1 MSLSTAICRG
11 LILTLV
17 ASVGIV
23 ASNAQDQSYEGKY
36 KNSLKSLSNYRYG
49 DISVFRVEGQL
60 FTDVSNLLNPP
71 LPPDTTGAVKRLEES
86 NFTLFD
92 EIRKAVRRSSSADKV
107 VELLVEKQGFSSEEV
122 ADRDVQTVIERFLQ
136 DKEYQSSLFKSAYIV
151 TTKYQRGD
159 DGANLVVVA
168 LVKTR
173 VTPAGNTVKDLAS
186 VSNNDIIPR
195 YSLTKLSPPANSSVP
210 GKLYDYLKSQVIQNN
225 VTNVT
230 LEAQGIDDPDTRFVR
245 QVFGNSV
252 QVSEDDVQQFIKITN
267 GIPVSYVGPNEI
279 TLSAADLIAY
289 RRYAPDPTPKIV
301 TTVEL
306 DSNGEE
312 STVEREVVTYNARL
326 PLYGVEL
333 RYGLED
339 INYPSIWSERVS
351 VNAVWSQARL
361 GVILPTSGWSSL
373 STSLGSPRT
382 MTNAGFGVNANVE
395 VPIKL
400 IAQSGVFNIAASYVF
415 DNAVKSDHQRYDDI
429 EKRNFDHLVRFH
441 AQLQYTFAVRIDDYN
456 LVRMRLGGTA
466 YQMERWTDLDS
477 VVDGKQTKVFSKY
490 DNEFIGGVSGKI
502 EFMNTNWSTP
512 LGASLQYFDESILI
526 NTWLQ
531 FQASPNLGF
540 RIDANV
546 FTPIFRDA
554 RAWENDAVF
563 MPSLRAILNF

>member
-1 MSLSTAICRG
+1 M
-11 LILTLV
+11 TLV
-17 ASVGIV
+17 ASVGV
-23 ASNAQDQSYEGKY
+23 AASNAQDQSYEGKY

-92 EIRKAVRRSSSADKV
+92 EIRKAVRRASTSDKV
-107 VELLVEKQGFSSEEV
+107 SEILVEKQGFNQDEV

-173 VTPAGNTVKDLAS
+173 VTPAGNTVKDLSS
-186 VSNNDIIPR
+186 VNGNDIIPR

-252 QVSEDDVQQFIKITN
+252 QVSEDDVQQYIKITN

-301 TTVEL
+301 TSVEL

-312 STVEREVVTYNARL
+312 TTVEREVVTYNGRL
-326 PLYGVEL
+326 PLYGIEL

-415 DNAVKSDHQRYDDI
+415 DDAVKSDHQRYDDI
-429 EKRNFDHLVRFH
+429 AKRNFDHLVRFH

-466 YQMERWTDLDS
+466 YQMERWADRDS
-477 VVDGKQTKVFSKY
+477 LVDGKIKQVFSKY

-546 FTPIFRDA
+546 FTPVFRDA

-563 MPSLRAILNF
+563 MPSLR

>member
-1 MSLSTAICRG
+1 M
-11 LILTLV
+11 TLV
-17 ASVGIV
+17 ASVGV
-23 ASNAQDQSYEGKY
+23 AASNAQDQSYEGKY

-92 EIRKAVRRSSSADKV
+92 EIRKAVRRASTSDKV
-107 VELLVEKQGFSSEEV
+107 SEILVEKQGFNQDEV

-173 VTPAGNTVKDLAS
+173 VTPAGNTVKDLSS
-186 VSNNDIIPR
+186 VNGNDIIPR

-252 QVSEDDVQQFIKITN
+252 QVSEDDVQQYIKITN

-301 TTVEL
+301 TSVEL

-312 STVEREVVTYNARL
+312 TTVEREVVTYNGRL
-326 PLYGVEL
+326 PLYGIEL

-415 DNAVKSDHQRYDDI
+415 DDAVKNNDSQRYDEI
-429 EKRNFDHLVRFH
+429 EKRNFNHLVRFH

-466 YQMERWTDLDS
+466 YQMERWADRDS
-477 VVDGKQTKVFSKY
+477 LVDGKIKQVFSKY

-546 FTPIFRDA
+546 FTPVFRDA

>member
-1 MSLSTAICRG
+1 MSLSTAVCRG

-60 FTDVSNLLNPP
+60 FTDISNLLNPP

-168 LVKTR
+168 LIKTR
-173 VTPAGNTVKDLAS
+173 VTPAGNTVKDLSS

-267 GIPVSYVGPNEI
+267 GIPVSYVGPNEV

-289 RRYAPDPTPKIV
+289 RRYAPDPTPKII
-301 TTVEL
+301 TSVEL

-312 STVEREVVTYNARL
+312 TTVEREVVTYNARL
-326 PLYGVEL
+326 PLYGFEL

-339 INYPSIWSERVS
+339 INYPSIWSERMS
-351 VNAVWSQARL
+351 LNAVWSQARL

-415 DNAVKSDHQRYDDI
+415 DDAVKSDHQRFDQLVQ
-429 EKRNFDHLVRFH
+429 RNFDHLVRFH

-477 VVDGKQTKVFSKY
+477 VVNGKPSKVFSKY
-490 DNEFIGGVSGKI
+490 DSEFIGGVSGKI
-502 EFMNTNWSTP
+502 EFMNTSWSTP

-531 FQASPNLGF
+531 FQASQNLGF

>member
-1 MSLSTAICRG
+1 
-11 LILTLV
+11 LTLV
-17 ASVGIV
+17 ASVGV
-23 ASNAQDQSYEGKY
+23 AASNAQDQSYEGKY

-92 EIRKAVRRSSSADKV
+92 EIRKAVRRASTSDKV
-107 VELLVEKQGFSSEEV
+107 SEILVEKQGFNQDEV

-173 VTPAGNTVKDLAS
+173 VTPAGNTVKDLSS
-186 VSNNDIIPR
+186 VNGNDIIPR

-252 QVSEDDVQQFIKITN
+252 QVSEDDVQQYIKITN

-301 TTVEL
+301 TSVEL

-312 STVEREVVTYNARL
+312 TTVEREVVTYNGRL
-326 PLYGVEL
+326 PLYGIEL

-415 DNAVKSDHQRYDDI
+415 DDAVKSDHQRYDDI
-429 EKRNFDHLVRFH
+429 AKRNFDHLVRFH

-466 YQMERWTDLDS
+466 YQMERWADRDS
-477 VVDGKQTKVFSKY
+477 LVDGKIKQVFSKY

-546 FTPIFRDA
+546 FTPVFRDA

>member
-1 MSLSTAICRG
+1 M
-11 LILTLV
+11 TLV
-17 ASVGIV
+17 ASVGV
-23 ASNAQDQSYEGKY
+23 AASNAQDQSYEGKY

-92 EIRKAVRRSSSADKV
+92 EIRKAVRRASTSDKV
-107 VELLVEKQGFSSEEV
+107 SEILVEKQGFNQDEV

-173 VTPAGNTVKDLAS
+173 VTPAGNTVKDLSS
-186 VSNNDIIPR
+186 VNGNDIIPR

-210 GKLYDYLKSQVIQNN
+210 GKLYDYLKSQVFQNN

-252 QVSEDDVQQFIKITN
+252 QVSEDDVQQYIKITN

-301 TTVEL
+301 TSVEL

-312 STVEREVVTYNARL
+312 TTVEREVVTYNGRL
-326 PLYGVEL
+326 PLYGIEL

-415 DNAVKSDHQRYDDI
+415 DDAVKSDHQRYDDI
-429 EKRNFDHLVRFH
+429 AKRNFDHLVRFH

-466 YQMERWTDLDS
+466 YQMERWADRDS
-477 VVDGKQTKVFSKY
+477 LVDGKIKQVFSKY

-546 FTPIFRDA
+546 FTPVFRDA

>member
-1 MSLSTAICRG
+1 MCRG

-17 ASVGIV
+17 ASVGV
-23 ASNAQDQSYEGKY
+23 AASNAQDQSYEGKY

-92 EIRKAVRRSSSADKV
+92 EIRKAVRRASTSDKV
-107 VELLVEKQGFSSEEV
+107 SEILVEKQGFNQDEV

-173 VTPAGNTVKDLAS
+173 VTPAGNTVKDLSS
-186 VSNNDIIPR
+186 VNGNDIIPR

-210 GKLYDYLKSQVIQNN
+210 GKLYDYLKSQVFQNN

-252 QVSEDDVQQFIKITN
+252 QVSEDDVQQYIKITN

-301 TTVEL
+301 TSVEL

-312 STVEREVVTYNARL
+312 TTVEREVVTYNGRL
-326 PLYGVEL
+326 PLYGIEL

-415 DNAVKSDHQRYDDI
+415 DDAVKSDHQRYDDI
-429 EKRNFDHLVRFH
+429 AKRNFDHLVRFH

-466 YQMERWTDLDS
+466 YQMERWADRDS
-477 VVDGKQTKVFSKY
+477 LVDGKIKQVFSKY

-546 FTPIFRDA
+546 FTPVFRDA